1 MTKDEKKRLFDEST
15 AMYGLTRELAVLME
29 ECGELTQAA
38 SKVLRAPERDNT
50 QVREDR
56 SHLAEEMADV
66 RLMCDKVE
74 RALGIGGEAKAIYGS
89 KLIRLQG
96 RLEALR
102 NQPEPGIW
110 GLDDAIRHYGQM
122 AKSAD
127 TASRQMLEW
136 LTELRARRGG
146 ADGATLPLGATNE

>member
-1 MTKDEKKRLFDEST
+1 MTREEQAALFAESLQR
-15 AMYGLTRELAVLME
+15 YGLARELTVLME

-38 SKVLRAPERDNT
+38 SKLLRAPERNGA
-50 QVREDR
+50 QARQDR
-56 SHLAEEMADV
+56 AHLAEEIADV
-66 RLMCDKVE
+66 RLMCDKVA
-74 RALGIGGEAKAIYGS
+74 RAVGVEADAKAIYKS

-102 NQPEPGIW
+102 NQAEPAIW

-122 AKSAD
+122 ARSAD
-127 TASRQMLEW
+127 TASRQMLAW

-146 ADGATLPLGATNE
+146 TEPLLEGGK